1 MTLPVAEIIWC
12 Q

>member
-1 MTLPVAEIIWC
+1 MTLPVALED